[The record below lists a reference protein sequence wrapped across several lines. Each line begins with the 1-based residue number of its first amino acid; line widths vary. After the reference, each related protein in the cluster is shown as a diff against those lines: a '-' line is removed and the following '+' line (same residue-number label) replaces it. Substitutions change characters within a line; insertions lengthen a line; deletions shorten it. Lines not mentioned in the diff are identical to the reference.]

1 MLSKHGNT
9 DQLPRE
15 RTNMPFLS
23 MDADFLLYIQD
34 HIRCGILD
42 NFFPYITH
50 LGTAGSFWILL
61 TAVLMCFKK
70 TRRAAVCSAIALL
83 GSLLLNNM
91 LLKPLVGRVRP
102 YEVIEGLKLIGK
114 KATDPSFPSGHT
126 AASIASAV
134 ALCRFLK
141 KRYSI
146 PLLALALL
154 IGFSRL
160 YIGIHYP
167 TDVLMG
173 LLDGIALGIVGILI
187 ENAMYKK
194 LVWYADVCNEK
205 VAEKQDSTTVE

>member
-1 MLSKHGNT
+1 
-9 DQLPRE
+9 
-15 RTNMPFLS
+15 MPFLS
-23 MDADFLLYIQD
+23 FDADFLLYIQD

-83 GSLLLNNM
+83 GSLILNNM
-91 LLKPLVGRVRP
+91 ILKPLVGRVRP

-114 KATDPSFPSGHT
+114 RATDPSFPSGHT

-167 TDVLMG
+167 TDVLAG
-173 LLDGIALGIVGILI
+173 LLDGIALGIGGILI
-187 ENAMYKK
+187 ENVMYKK

>member
-1 MLSKHGNT
+1 
-9 DQLPRE
+9 
-15 RTNMPFLS
+15 MPFFSL
-23 MDADFLLYIQD
+23 DADFLLYIQD

-42 NFFPYITH
+42 HFFPYITH

-83 GSLLLNNM
+83 GSLILNNM
-91 LLKPLVGRVRP
+91 ILKPLVGRVRP

-114 KATDPSFPSGHT
+114 RATDPSFPSGHT

-167 TDVLMG
+167 TDVLTG
-173 LLDGIALGIVGILI
+173 LLDGIALGIGGILI
-187 ENAMYKK
+187 ENVMYKK

>member
-1 MLSKHGNT
+1 MEIPTNCRG
-9 DQLPRE
+9 E

-23 MDADFLLYIQD
+23 FDADFLLYIQD

-83 GSLLLNNM
+83 GSLILNNM
-91 LLKPLVGRVRP
+91 VLKPLVGRVRP

-114 KATDPSFPSGHT
+114 RATDPSFPSGHT

-167 TDVLMG
+167 TDVLAG
-173 LLDGIALGIVGILI
+173 LLDGIALGIGGILI
-187 ENAMYKK
+187 ENVMYKK

>member
-1 MLSKHGNT
+1 
-9 DQLPRE
+9 
-15 RTNMPFLS
+15 MPFLS

-83 GSLLLNNM
+83 GSLVLNNM
-91 LLKPLVGRVRP
+91 ILKPLVGRVRP

-114 KATDPSFPSGHT
+114 RATDPSFPSGHT

-173 LLDGIALGIVGILI
+173 LLDGIALGIAGILI

-205 VAEKQDSTTVE
+205 VAETQDSTNVE

>member
-1 MLSKHGNT
+1 
-9 DQLPRE
+9 
-15 RTNMPFLS
+15 MPFLS
-23 MDADFLLYIQD
+23 FDADFLLYIQD

-61 TAVLMCFKK
+61 TVVLMCFKK

-114 KATDPSFPSGHT
+114 KATDASFPSGHT

-173 LLDGIALGIVGILI
+173 LLDGIALGIAGILI

-205 VAEKQDSTTVE
+205 VAETQDSTNVE

>member
-1 MLSKHGNT
+1 
-9 DQLPRE
+9 
-15 RTNMPFLS
+15 MPFLS
-23 MDADFLLYIQD
+23 LDADFLLYIQD

-42 NFFPYITH
+42 YFFPYITH

-83 GSLLLNNM
+83 GSLILNNM
-91 LLKPLVGRVRP
+91 ILKPLVGRVRP

-114 KATDPSFPSGHT
+114 RATDPSFPSGHT

-167 TDVLMG
+167 TDVLAG
-173 LLDGIALGIVGILI
+173 LLDGIALGIGGILI
-187 ENAMYKK
+187 ENVMYKK

>member
-1 MLSKHGNT
+1 
-9 DQLPRE
+9 
-15 RTNMPFLS
+15 
-23 MDADFLLYIQD
+23 
-34 HIRCGILD
+34 
-42 NFFPYITH
+42 
-50 LGTAGSFWILL
+50 
-61 TAVLMCFKK
+61 MCFKK

-83 GSLLLNNM
+83 GSLILNNM

-114 KATDPSFPSGHT
+114 RATDPSFPSGHT

-146 PLLALALL
+146 PLLVLALM

-167 TDVLMG
+167 TDVLAG
-173 LLDGIALGIVGILI
+173 LLDGIALGIGGILI
-187 ENAMYKK
+187 ENVMYKK

>member
-1 MLSKHGNT
+1 
-9 DQLPRE
+9 
-15 RTNMPFLS
+15 MPFLS
-23 MDADFLLYIQD
+23 LDADFLLYIQD

-42 NFFPYITH
+42 YFFPYITH

-83 GSLLLNNM
+83 GSLILNNM
-91 LLKPLVGRVRP
+91 ILKPLVGRVRP

-114 KATDPSFPSGHT
+114 RATDPSFPSGHT

-146 PLLALALL
+146 PLLVLALI

-167 TDVLMG
+167 TDVLAG
-173 LLDGIALGIVGILI
+173 LLDGIALGIGGILI
-187 ENAMYKK
+187 ENVMYKK

>member
-1 MLSKHGNT
+1 
-9 DQLPRE
+9 
-15 RTNMPFLS
+15 MPFLS
-23 MDADFLLYIQD
+23 FDADFLLYIQD

-61 TAVLMCFKK
+61 TVVLMCFKK

-146 PLLALALL
+146 PLLVLALL

-173 LLDGIALGIVGILI
+173 LFDGIALGIAGILI

-205 VAEKQDSTTVE
+205 VAETQGSTNVE

>member
-1 MLSKHGNT
+1 
-9 DQLPRE
+9 
-15 RTNMPFLS
+15 MPFLS
-23 MDADFLLYIQD
+23 LDADFLLYIQD

-42 NFFPYITH
+42 YFFPYITH

-83 GSLLLNNM
+83 GSLILNNM
-91 LLKPLVGRVRP
+91 ILKPLVGRVRP

-114 KATDPSFPSGHT
+114 RATDPSFPSGHT

-167 TDVLMG
+167 TDVLAG
-173 LLDGIALGIVGILI
+173 LLDGIALGIGGILI
-187 ENAMYKK
+187 ENVMYKK

-205 VAEKQDSTTVE
+205 VAEKQGSTTVE

>member
-1 MLSKHGNT
+1 
-9 DQLPRE
+9 
-15 RTNMPFLS
+15 MPFLS

>member
-1 MLSKHGNT
+1 
-9 DQLPRE
+9 
-15 RTNMPFLS
+15 MPFLS
-23 MDADFLLYIQD
+23 FDADFLLYIQD

-83 GSLLLNNM
+83 GSLILNNM
-91 LLKPLVGRVRP
+91 VLKPLVGRVRP

-114 KATDPSFPSGHT
+114 RATDPSFPSGHT

-167 TDVLMG
+167 TDVLAG
-173 LLDGIALGIVGILI
+173 LLDGIALGIGGILI
-187 ENAMYKK
+187 ENVMYKK